1 MIYHQAIV
9 VGGGM
14 AGLRAAIEAGAQVDT
29 ALISLVHPVRS
40 HSGAAQGGINAS
52 LGNAEGG
59 KDDNWESHAFDTVK
73 GSDYLADQNAAEILT
88 KEAPERIFELEHW
101 GVPFSRTEE
110 GKIAQRPFGGAGF
123 PRTCYA
129 ADKTGHVIMHTLF
142 EQAVKRKIKVCPEWM
157 ALALVV
163 EDGACRGV
171 IALELITGRVE
182 AFKAEAVI
190 LATGGAGR
198 IYGHSTNGMI
208 VTGSGMAIAY
218 QAGMPLKDME
228 FIQFHPT
235 SLYGT
240 NILVTEG
247 ARGEGG
253 YIVNN
258 RGERF
263 MQKYAPQAMELAPR
277 DIVARAIQT
286 EIEEG
291 RGFEDA
297 YVHLDLRHLGR
308 ERILER
314 LPGIRDIC
322 MDFAGVDPIEKP
334 IPIQP
339 GQHYTMG
346 GIDCNEAGETEL
358 RGLFA
363 AGECACVTAHG
374 ANRLGGNSLL
384 ETVVFGKRAG
394 EKAAQFVR
402 GKEGAQAGDGA
413 VLEALEK
420 VRGKI
425 AGLMEAEGGEN
436 HSAIRAQMKEMMIE
450 KVGIF
455 REEKAMAQA
464 LGRIKELQE
473 RYRRAQLTYKGNKF
487 NLDLARCLE
496 LEGMLEVAEV
506 IVSGAIARRES
517 RGSHYRLDYRE
528 RDDENWLKHTIA
540 RRTPQGPQLSY
551 RDVVITRWKPE
562 ARKY

>member
-1 MIYHQAIV
+1 
-9 VGGGM
+9 M
-14 AGLRAAIEAGAQVDT
+14 AGLRAAIEVGAQTDT
-29 ALISLVHPVRS
+29 ALISLVHPLRS

-52 LGNAEGG
+52 LANMEGG
-59 KDDNWESHAFDTVK
+59 KDDNWERHAFDTVK
-73 GSDYLADQNAAEILT
+73 GSDYLADQNAAEILAQ
-88 KEAPERIFELEHW
+88 EAPERIFELENW

-142 EQAVKRKIKVCPEWM
+142 EQAVKRKIKVYTEWI

-163 EDGACRGV
+163 DDGTCRGL

-218 QAGMPLKDME
+218 QAGVPLKDME

-240 NILVTEG
+240 NILITEG

-263 MQKYAPQAMELAPR
+263 MERYAPQAMELAPR
-277 DIVARAIQT
+277 DIVARSIQT

-291 RGFEDA
+291 RGFANA

-322 MDFAGVDPIEKP
+322 MDFAEVDPIEKP

-346 GIDCNEAGETEL
+346 GIDCNKDGEAEL
-358 RGLFA
+358 GGLFA
-363 AGECACVTAHG
+363 AGECACVTTHG

-384 ETVVFGKRAG
+384 DTVVFGKRAG

-402 GKEGAQAGDGA
+402 GKEGAQAGDEA

-420 VRGKI
+420 ARGKI
-425 AGLMEAEGGEN
+425 ARLMEADGGEN
-436 HSAIRAQMKEMMIE
+436 HNALRAQMREMMME

-455 REEKAMAQA
+455 REGKAMAEA
-464 LGRIKELQE
+464 LAGVKELQE
-473 RYRRAQLTYKGNKF
+473 RYCKARITYKGTKF

-496 LEGMLEVAEV
+496 LEGMLELAEV
-506 IVSGAIARRES
+506 IVSGAIARSES

-540 RRTPQGPQLSY
+540 HRTPQGPQLSY

>member
-1 MIYHQAIV
+1 
-9 VGGGM
+9 
-14 AGLRAAIEAGAQVDT
+14 
-29 ALISLVHPVRS
+29 
-40 HSGAAQGGINAS
+40 
-52 LGNAEGG
+52 
-59 KDDNWESHAFDTVK
+59 
-73 GSDYLADQNAAEILT
+73 
-88 KEAPERIFELEHW
+88 
-101 GVPFSRTEE
+101 
-110 GKIAQRPFGGAGF
+110 
-123 PRTCYA
+123 
-129 ADKTGHVIMHTLF
+129 
-142 EQAVKRKIKVCPEWM
+142 
-157 ALALVV
+157 
-163 EDGACRGV
+163 
-171 IALELITGRVE
+171 VE

-218 QAGMPLKDME
+218 QAGVPLKDME

-253 YIVNN
+253 YIVNS

-263 MQKYAPQAMELAPR
+263 MERYAATAMELAPR

-286 EIEEG
+286 EIAEG
-291 RGFEDA
+291 RGFENA

-308 ERILER
+308 EKILER

-346 GIDCNEAGETEL
+346 GIDCNKDGEAEL
-358 RGLFA
+358 GGLFA
-363 AGECACVTAHG
+363 AGECACVSPHG

-384 ETVVFGKRAG
+384 DTVVFGKRAG
-394 EKAAQFVR
+394 EKAAQFVQ
-402 GKEGAQAGDGA
+402 GKGGAQANDKA
-413 VLEALEK
+413 TLEALEK
-420 VRGKI
+420 TQGKI
-425 AGLMEAEGGEN
+425 AKFMEAEAGEN
-436 HSAIRAQMKEMMIE
+436 HNDIREQMREVMTE

-455 REEKAMAQA
+455 REEKAMAEA
-464 LGRIKELQE
+464 LAQIKELQQK
-473 RYRRAQLTYKGNKF
+473 YHRARLTYKGTKF

-506 IVSGAIARRES
+506 IASGALARKES
-517 RGSHYRLDYRE
+517 RGSHYHLDYRE

-540 RRTPQGPQLSY
+540 HRTPQGPQLSY